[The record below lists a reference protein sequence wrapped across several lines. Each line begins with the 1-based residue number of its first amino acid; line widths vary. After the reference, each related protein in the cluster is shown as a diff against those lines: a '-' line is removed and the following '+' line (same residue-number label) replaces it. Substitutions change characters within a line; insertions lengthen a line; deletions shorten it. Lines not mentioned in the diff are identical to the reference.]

1 MELDSFL
8 AELGIND
15 TEIPNTTTVTT
26 ESIDSLL
33 DSLNDLQQTIDT
45 VSAEIHNDVSVD
57 TVTVDTEEVDR
68 PIEETQDTTNNEPT
82 LKTIDIYNEDSSRFS
97 GAEWFN
103 AVENTNNAIIG
114 LGGIGSWLALLL
126 SRLKVRTL
134 YIRDMDTVEEA
145 NLAGQ
150 LYNNDSI
157 GMFKTDA
164 IRNIISNFNAHRPFI
179 YSENREFTVNSTLH
193 LPLFSTNP
201 TNIFL
206 ALDSITARRNVYNWW
221 KNNQTDTPTIL
232 IDGRLTADKWQIFA
246 IPSNDTERMKV
257 YEEEWL
263 FPESE
268 AQHLPC
274 SFKQTTYMAAM
285 IASCMCNLFINFV
298 AESIKPIVPYS
309 VPFMTEFDAQTL
321 TMTTHE
327 CK

>member
-15 TEIPNTTTVTT
+15 TENTQQQSTATS

-33 DSLNDLQQTIDT
+33 DSLADLQQTIDT
-45 VSAEIHNDVSVD
+45 VSSEIHYDAPVN
-57 TVTVDTEEVDR
+57 TVVNTEETDSV
-68 PIEETQDTTNNEPT
+68 IEETQDAIDNEPT
-82 LKTIDIYNEDSSRFS
+82 LKTINVQNEDSNRFS
-97 GAEWFN
+97 GAEWFK
-103 AVENTNNAIIG
+103 AVENTQNAIIG

-134 YIRDMDTVEEA
+134 YIRDMDRVEEV

-150 LYNNDSI
+150 LYNNSNI
-157 GMFKTDA
+157 GMFKTEA
-164 IRNIISNFNAHRPFI
+164 IRNIITDFNTQRPFV
-179 YSENREFTVNSTLH
+179 YSENREFSINSAI
-193 LPLFSTNP
+193 PIASYINP
-201 TNIFL
+201 TNVFL

-221 KNNQTDTPTIL
+221 KNNRANTLTIL

-246 IPSNDTERMKV
+246 IPSNDRERMKV

-285 IASCMCNLFINFV
+285 IASYMCNLFVNFI

-327 CK
+327 CN

>member
-15 TEIPNTTTVTT
+15 TEIPNTTTVTS

-45 VSAEIHNDVSVD
+45 VSSEIHNDAPVS
-57 TVTVDTEEVDR
+57 TEENNTSV
-68 PIEETQDTTNNEPT
+68 EETQEVNNKPV
-82 LKTIDIYNEDSSRFS
+82 LKPIITHIDDNARFS
-97 GAEWFN
+97 GAEWFD
-103 AVENTNNAIIG
+103 AIQDARTLIVG

-126 SRLKVRTL
+126 SRLKVRE
-134 YIRDMDTVEEA
+134 IHCRDMDRVEEV

-150 LYNNDSI
+150 LYKNDDI
-157 GMFKTDA
+157 GLFKTEAICDT
-164 IRNIISNFNAHRPFI
+164 IRNFNISRPLI
-179 YSENREFTVNSTLH
+179 YGDNREFTNDSIIE
-193 LPLFSTNP
+193 FSHNV
-201 TNIFL
+201 FL
-206 ALDSITARRNVYNWW
+206 ALDSITARRTVYNKW
-221 KNNQTDTPTIL
+221 KRNITSYDPTIL

-246 IPSNDTERMKV
+246 IPSNDTKRMEV
-257 YEEEWL
+257 YENEWL

-285 IASCMCNLFINFV
+285 IASYMCNLFVNFI
-298 AESIKPIVPYS
+298 AESTKPIVPYS

-321 TMTTHE
+321 TMTTYE
-327 CK
+327 CS

>member
-15 TEIPNTTTVTT
+15 TEIPNTITVNATS

-45 VSAEIHNDVSVD
+45 VSSEIYDDIPVN
-57 TVTVDTEEVDR
+57 TEENNTSA
-68 PIEETQDTTNNEPT
+68 EETQEANNKPV
-82 LKTIDIYNEDSSRFS
+82 LKSIITHIDDNARFS
-97 GAEWFN
+97 GAEWFE
-103 AVENTNNAIIG
+103 AMRDARTLVVG

-126 SRLKVRTL
+126 SRFKVREL
-134 YIRDMDTVEEA
+134 RCKDMDKVEEI

-150 LYNNDSI
+150 LYKNDDI
-157 GMFKTDA
+157 GLFKTEAICDT
-164 IRNIISNFNAHRPFI
+164 IRNFNISRPLI
-179 YSENREFTVNSTLH
+179 YGDNREFTSDSVID
-193 LPLFSTNP
+193 FGY
-201 TNIFL
+201 NIFL
-206 ALDSITARRNVYNWW
+206 ALDSIAARRTVYNKW
-221 KNNQTDTPTIL
+221 KCNIASYKPTIL

-246 IPSNDTERMKV
+246 IPSNDVKRMEV
-257 YEEEWL
+257 YEKEWL

-285 IASCMCNLFINFV
+285 IASYMCNLFVNFI
-298 AESIKPIVPYS
+298 AESTKPIVPYS

-321 TMTTHE
+321 TMTTYE
-327 CK
+327 CS